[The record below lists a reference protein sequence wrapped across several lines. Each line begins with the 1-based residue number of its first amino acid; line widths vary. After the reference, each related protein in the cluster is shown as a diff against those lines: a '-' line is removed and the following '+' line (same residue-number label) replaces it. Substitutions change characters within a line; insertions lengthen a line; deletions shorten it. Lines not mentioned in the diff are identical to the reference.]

1 MLTAIVTHETQG
13 INPFDLLTSD
23 ERKEYD
29 AWSDEVNIGTRD
41 PEPSDMEISYR
52 ELTEQDA
59 YKEATLGRWKV
70 IPMDDLQVERDY
82 HLLVDAGWI
91 ERPRPH
97 RVRNGVSQLLY
108 ARVNPHAV
116 LFWRDFTATPPRPV
130 KTALDNGSD
139 NYRWGNAFIY
149 FKYESDAQAYRSHI
163 KAQERQAQDAR
174 FEQTGVWL

>member
-1 MLTAIVTHETQG
+1 MLGNIVTHETQG

-23 ERKEYD
+23 EIAEYH
-29 AWSDEVNIGTRD
+29 AWSDSVNAQVPD
-41 PEPSDMEISYR
+41 PTPADFGI
-52 ELTEQDA
+52 
-59 YKEATLGRWKV
+59 
-70 IPMDDLQVERDY
+70 IPMDDEQVERDY

-91 ERPRPH
+91 ERPRLH
-97 RVRNGVSQLLY
+97 RVINGVSQFIY
-108 ARVNPHAV
+108 ARVN
-116 LFWRDFTATPPRPV
+116 LKSQLLWRDFTSMPPRPV

-174 FEQTGVWL
+174 FEQTGVWY